1 MMIIIM
7 FGVNY
12 LLLYLF
18 VMSVELV
25 LSASNNIVLSPSLST
40 TAQLSD
46 SLVTKKGEESSSKK
60 WLTWI

>member
-1 MMIIIM
+1 M

-18 VMSVELV
+18 VICVELV
-25 LSASNNIVLSPSLST
+25 LLASNIVLSPSLST